1 MFPKEVGDLKIIDE
15 KYGFEIW
22 KQKNFPPK
30 MFCKKQVNR
39 CPVLNIDYDET
50 KEEIIL
56 KLKPNEESSFHNT
69 PEKVILSKGIVKQL
83 YEMFIK

>member
-39 CPVLNIDYDET
+39 CPVLNIDYD
-50 KEEIIL
+50 
-56 KLKPNEESSFHNT
+56 
-69 PEKVILSKGIVKQL
+69 
-83 YEMFIK
+83 

>member
-22 KQKNFPPK
+22 KQKNFPAK

-50 KEEIIL
+50 NQEIIL
-56 KLKPNEESSFHNT
+56 KLKTKEESFQNT